1 MKMEAAMA
9 KATAVLGMVSLLSLV
24 GYYLALHDILRDYAS
39 TKVLQEQAGLAAGA
53 LPDWTACSLEW
64 RVIGVGFWP
73 MLLFH
78 IAFLL
83 NIGWRAKSPSSDGR
97 NEAVEA
103 AR

>member
-1 MKMEAAMA
+1 MG
-9 KATAVLGMVSLLSLV
+9 KATAALGILSLLTLV

-39 TKVLQEQAGLAAGA
+39 PKVLQEQAGVAAGT

-64 RVIGVGFWP
+64 RVVSIGFWF

-83 NIGWRAKSPSSDGR
+83 SVGWRAKSRSNGTR

-103 AR
+103 AC